1 MIVLFQNILFLKE
14 LLACNGCFRLFTKI
28 LKRSGNSFQCTFSAR
43 FSYKN
48 VLYLILHLSTYFQC
62 HTFLVS
68 QDIEQNVP
76 LSSYFE
82 TLRLIYNHPLKQ
94 WLKGTKRGK
103 DGNTKIWIS
112 WDQKEFFQWNKK
124 HFSLFLKGYHL
135 LKK

>member
-14 LLACNGCFRLFTKI
+14 LLECNGCFRLFTKI

-68 QDIEQNVP
+68 QDIKQNVP

-94 WLKGTKRGK
+94 WSKGMKRGK
-103 DGNTKIWIS
+103 MEIQKFEYLETKKS
-112 WDQKEFFQWNKK
+112 FFNEIKNIF
-124 HFSLFLKGYHL
+124 HCF
-135 LKK
+135 